1 MKVRSAFL
9 SISPEQRTT
18 AQGQV
23 YFIHRATGVSTWH
36 DPRFRDVELDPH
48 ELGSLPDGWETRY
61 TAHGR
66 RYFVNH
72 LSRTTQ
78 FTGEEGSTVS
88 TLHLCTEFYFVKL
101 HVVDSP
107 PSFPPPLLLLLS
119 SSSSPLLLLPS
130 SPSPLLSSSPPPL
143 LPSPPLSSPPPSR
156 PTNSGAHCQ
165 PTGLLHSR
173 PLFTPTIFYRRLL
186 SSSTASWVRT
196 RPHPQDEDPAF
207 TAQYNATTDRPL
219 PTGDVKGQ
227 YL

>member
-1 MKVRSAFL
+1 MLTTKLSNTFLIQSSTSWTSYWRRWVSFVFL
-9 SISPEQRTT
+9 SISAEQRTT
-18 AQGQV
+18 PQGQV

-72 LSRTTQ
+72 ISRTTQ
-78 FTGEEGSTVS
+78 FTGEEGATAAHSICVQS
-88 TLHLCTEFYFVKL
+88 FFAKL
-101 HVVDSP
+101 HT
-107 PSFPPPLLLLLS
+107 PSSPPLLP
-119 SSSSPLLLLPS
+119 PLLLLPS
-130 SPSPLLSSSPPPL
+130 SS
-143 LPSPPLSSPPPSR
+143 PPSR

-165 PTGLLHSR
+165 PTGLLHSG

-196 RPHPQDEDPAF
+196 RPHPQNEDPAF
-207 TAQYNATTDRPL
+207 TAQCDATTDRPL
-219 PTGDVKGQ
+219 PSGDVKRQ